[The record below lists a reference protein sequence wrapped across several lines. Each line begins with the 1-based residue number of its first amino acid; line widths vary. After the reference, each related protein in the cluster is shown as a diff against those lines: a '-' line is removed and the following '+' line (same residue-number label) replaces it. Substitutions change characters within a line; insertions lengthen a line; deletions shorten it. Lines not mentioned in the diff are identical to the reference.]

1 MTLDQLSN
9 LVKDPKL
16 FGILIVRPFG
26 LLLQW
31 LYSIVQNY
39 GIAVILFALLVK
51 LVCIPLT
58 IKSKKSMLAMSAMN
72 AELQQLQKKYA
83 NNRVKLNEEM
93 QKLYEKHGVSP
104 MSGCLPNLI
113 PLPIMM
119 GLYYAVQQPL
129 QYIVGLSRETVI
141 ALAQMIGLD
150 QFAGA
155 NYTVQIKIAEKLNAF
170 VDGSGHF
177 SDAVTNCLQSGETIF
192 PLDFHFF
199 GLNLADTPSISHP
212 SIIWIIPILSGLT
225 AFLSS
230 YIMQKMQGT
239 QNSAAAG
246 QMKML
251 NFMMPLMSLYFAFI
265 LPGAIGIY
273 WIFNNV
279 FTCVQEIILTK
290 TLRGKQEAKQ
300 AADVSVEVLE
310 IGKKG
315 FLGIGATPARVRVT
329 YEAPDI
335 PAAKP
340 EVKREER
347 KPAPKAEPKQ
357 EKPAVKAEKP
367 APKQEKPA
375 EKPQKLSITTDDN
388 TPRLVKAA
396 PADFVPEKLEFE
408 RPPRRER
415 SDRPRRDRGDRN
427 GRDRRPRR
435 PREDRPITP
444 SVPKERELIPVS
456 EAGMQQAEK
465 LATDFVTGLLAKMGV
480 EGQVKTLPQ
489 VECDQLRLE
498 ISGPDMGPIIGRR
511 GDTLDAIQ
519 YLGSLVLNNALDEH
533 VRLSVD
539 TENYREKRA
548 ESLERLA
555 RKMAMKV
562 VKAHRS
568 MTLEPMN
575 PYERRII
582 HAALQ
587 DFNGVTTYSTGTE
600 PGRRVVIAPDN
611 SYRNRDRG

>member
-1 MTLDQLSN
+1 MINKKLLSFDRKALRYVGLN
-9 LVKDPKL
+9 VL
-16 FGILIVRPFG
+16 F
-26 LLLQW
+26 QW
-31 LYSIVQNY
+31 LGMLCNVVLVMTVSRLIGGVFAGSLTGNALWQGMLLCLLTVPVRYGLTLCASDMSDRASKDVKRTLRSSIYAKLARLGPNYTETAATSEVVMLASEGVEQIDTYFAKYLPQLFYSLL
-39 GIAVILFALLVK
+39 APVILFALLVK

-150 QFAGA
+150 QLAGA
-155 NYTVQIKIAEKLNAF
+155 NYTVQILIAEKLNAF
-170 VDGSGHF
+170 VDAAGNF
-177 SDAVTNCLQSGETIF
+177 SSDVMNCLQSGETIF

-300 AADVSVEVLE
+300 AAEAARIEAEKQAKREAHKAAQKQQSQNAKN
-310 IGKKG
+310 KKG
-315 FLGIGATPARVRVT
+315 
-329 YEAPDI
+329 D
-335 PAAKP
+335 K
-340 EVKREER
+340 
-347 KPAPKAEPKQ
+347 
-357 EKPAVKAEKP
+357 
-367 APKQEKPA
+367 
-375 EKPQKLSITTDDN
+375 
-388 TPRLVKAA
+388 
-396 PADFVPEKLEFE
+396 
-408 RPPRRER
+408 
-415 SDRPRRDRGDRN
+415 
-427 GRDRRPRR
+427 
-435 PREDRPITP
+435 
-444 SVPKERELIPVS
+444 
-456 EAGMQQAEK
+456 
-465 LATDFVTGLLAKMGV
+465 
-480 EGQVKTLPQ
+480 
-489 VECDQLRLE
+489 
-498 ISGPDMGPIIGRR
+498 
-511 GDTLDAIQ
+511 
-519 YLGSLVLNNALDEH
+519 
-533 VRLSVD
+533 
-539 TENYREKRA
+539 
-548 ESLERLA
+548 
-555 RKMAMKV
+555 
-562 VKAHRS
+562 
-568 MTLEPMN
+568 
-575 PYERRII
+575 
-582 HAALQ
+582 
-587 DFNGVTTYSTGTE
+587 
-600 PGRRVVIAPDN
+600 
-611 SYRNRDRG
+611 

>member
-1 MTLDQLSN
+1 MDIISDVKKKSDFWSASNVGFLNKGTRLLNAWSPTNPNSDIPALTRSDTNNEQRVSTYFVENGSFLKLRNIQLGYT
-9 LVKDPKL
+9 VP
-16 FGILIVRPFG
+16 
-26 LLLQW
+26 
-31 LYSIVQNY
+31 
-39 GIAVILFALLVK
+39 AVISKKMRMDRLRFYCSAQNL
-51 LVCIPLT
+51 LT

-150 QFAGA
+150 QLAGA
-155 NYTVQIKIAEKLNAF
+155 NYTVQILIAEKLNAF

-300 AADVSVEVLE
+300 AAEAARIEAEKQAKREAHKAAQKQQSQNAKN
-310 IGKKG
+310 KKG
-315 FLGIGATPARVRVT
+315 
-329 YEAPDI
+329 D
-335 PAAKP
+335 K
-340 EVKREER
+340 
-347 KPAPKAEPKQ
+347 
-357 EKPAVKAEKP
+357 
-367 APKQEKPA
+367 
-375 EKPQKLSITTDDN
+375 
-388 TPRLVKAA
+388 
-396 PADFVPEKLEFE
+396 
-408 RPPRRER
+408 
-415 SDRPRRDRGDRN
+415 
-427 GRDRRPRR
+427 
-435 PREDRPITP
+435 
-444 SVPKERELIPVS
+444 
-456 EAGMQQAEK
+456 
-465 LATDFVTGLLAKMGV
+465 
-480 EGQVKTLPQ
+480 
-489 VECDQLRLE
+489 
-498 ISGPDMGPIIGRR
+498 
-511 GDTLDAIQ
+511 
-519 YLGSLVLNNALDEH
+519 
-533 VRLSVD
+533 
-539 TENYREKRA
+539 
-548 ESLERLA
+548 
-555 RKMAMKV
+555 
-562 VKAHRS
+562 
-568 MTLEPMN
+568 
-575 PYERRII
+575 
-582 HAALQ
+582 
-587 DFNGVTTYSTGTE
+587 
-600 PGRRVVIAPDN
+600 
-611 SYRNRDRG
+611 

>member
-1 MTLDQLSN
+1 M
-9 LVKDPKL
+9 
-16 FGILIVRPFG
+16 
-26 LLLQW
+26 
-31 LYSIVQNY
+31 QNY

-300 AADVSVEVLE
+300 AAEAARIEAEKQAKREAHKAAQKQQSQNAKS
-310 IGKKG
+310 KKG
-315 FLGIGATPARVRVT
+315 
-329 YEAPDI
+329 D
-335 PAAKP
+335 K
-340 EVKREER
+340 
-347 KPAPKAEPKQ
+347 
-357 EKPAVKAEKP
+357 
-367 APKQEKPA
+367 
-375 EKPQKLSITTDDN
+375 
-388 TPRLVKAA
+388 
-396 PADFVPEKLEFE
+396 
-408 RPPRRER
+408 
-415 SDRPRRDRGDRN
+415 
-427 GRDRRPRR
+427 
-435 PREDRPITP
+435 
-444 SVPKERELIPVS
+444 
-456 EAGMQQAEK
+456 
-465 LATDFVTGLLAKMGV
+465 
-480 EGQVKTLPQ
+480 
-489 VECDQLRLE
+489 
-498 ISGPDMGPIIGRR
+498 
-511 GDTLDAIQ
+511 
-519 YLGSLVLNNALDEH
+519 
-533 VRLSVD
+533 
-539 TENYREKRA
+539 
-548 ESLERLA
+548 
-555 RKMAMKV
+555 
-562 VKAHRS
+562 
-568 MTLEPMN
+568 
-575 PYERRII
+575 
-582 HAALQ
+582 
-587 DFNGVTTYSTGTE
+587 
-600 PGRRVVIAPDN
+600 
-611 SYRNRDRG
+611 

>member
-83 NNRVKLNEEM
+83 NNRVKL
-93 QKLYEKHGVSP
+93 K
-104 MSGCLPNLI
+104 
-113 PLPIMM
+113 
-119 GLYYAVQQPL
+119 
-129 QYIVGLSRETVI
+129 YIVGLSCETVI

-300 AADVSVEVLE
+300 AAEAARIEAEKQAKREAHKAAQKQQSQNAKN
-310 IGKKG
+310 KKG
-315 FLGIGATPARVRVT
+315 
-329 YEAPDI
+329 D
-335 PAAKP
+335 K
-340 EVKREER
+340 
-347 KPAPKAEPKQ
+347 
-357 EKPAVKAEKP
+357 
-367 APKQEKPA
+367 
-375 EKPQKLSITTDDN
+375 
-388 TPRLVKAA
+388 
-396 PADFVPEKLEFE
+396 
-408 RPPRRER
+408 
-415 SDRPRRDRGDRN
+415 
-427 GRDRRPRR
+427 
-435 PREDRPITP
+435 
-444 SVPKERELIPVS
+444 
-456 EAGMQQAEK
+456 
-465 LATDFVTGLLAKMGV
+465 
-480 EGQVKTLPQ
+480 
-489 VECDQLRLE
+489 
-498 ISGPDMGPIIGRR
+498 
-511 GDTLDAIQ
+511 
-519 YLGSLVLNNALDEH
+519 
-533 VRLSVD
+533 
-539 TENYREKRA
+539 
-548 ESLERLA
+548 
-555 RKMAMKV
+555 
-562 VKAHRS
+562 
-568 MTLEPMN
+568 
-575 PYERRII
+575 
-582 HAALQ
+582 
-587 DFNGVTTYSTGTE
+587 
-600 PGRRVVIAPDN
+600 
-611 SYRNRDRG
+611 